1 MKDIKTLLLA
11 LLSVGLVGTWV
22 YHLYD
27 KAVYSSQRK
36 EIYIK
41 DSIAVAE
48 GVRDSLHKIYSR
60 TITDL
65 DTRLDSTRSSAD
77 SLKFQLNNKL
87 GEIFK
92 LKGEI
97 DNILKNRGATKADM
111 QLAKEK
117 IAELQGLVDE
127 LKGQKD
133 SMEEE
138 KKRLNDVM
146 TQLSGEIIDLQQT
159 MKKLDEENKIL
170 AEKVNLAS
178 VFVAS
183 ELKLIPVTLK
193 NNKEVETDAAK
204 KVTKFLISFAVQNNV
219 NSYSNADI
227 YVVISQPDGKVV
239 KNDDIWESTTTTTH
253 NGTKISY
260 TRKVRFEYEKGE
272 SKRQFFS
279 LNADEYQKGTYKIQL
294 YHNGY
299 MIGQVSKVLN

>member
-1 MKDIKTLLLA
+1 MLA

-27 KAVYSSQRK
+27 KTLYASQRK

-41 DSIAVAE
+41 DSAAVAE
-48 GVRDSLHKIYSR
+48 GVRDSLSKIYAR

-65 DTRLDSTRSSAD
+65 DSRLDSTRSSAD
-77 SLKFQLNNKL
+77 SLKFQLDNKL
-87 GEIFK
+87 SEIFK

-97 DNILKNRGATKADM
+97 DHILKNRSSTGADL
-111 QLAKEK
+111 QLAREK
-117 IAELQGLVDE
+117 IAELQGLVEE

-146 TQLSGEIIDLQQT
+146 AQLSGEITGLQQT
-159 MKKLDEENKIL
+159 MKKLDDENKIL

-183 ELKLIPVTLK
+183 ELKLTPVTVK
-193 NNKEVETDAAK
+193 NNKEVETDASK
-204 KVTKFLISFAVQNNV
+204 KVSKLVVSFAVQNNV
-219 NSYSNADI
+219 NAYNNADI
-227 YVVISQPDGKVV
+227 FVAVTQPDGKVV
-239 KNDDIWESTTTTTH
+239 KNDDVWESTTTTTH
-253 NGTKISY
+253 SGNKISY
-260 TRKVRFEYEKGE
+260 TRKIRFDYEKGE
-272 SKRQFFS
+272 SKKLLFS

-299 MIGQVSKVLN
+299 MIGQVSKTLN